1 MTDLTFQR
9 FVDLREAD
17 DLEARGFKRVDKI
30 SWGPHKGKPGWFNS
44 KTWEVVPDDSPQP
57 PPDAA
62 PEAPEKPPEP
72 APTLIPSS
80 SPDADFMKAKGYR
93 RLPSI
98 RFGPHAGKPGWFN
111 PSTRDVVP
119 DEKVASLMASA
130 PPEEASQ
137 FEPTHY
143 DPDTDMKAMKAGEPR
158 AWKGTVGGGRTVS
171 TTYQKWVFEDG
182 SEKSLTPS
190 KSMFVPVYKQGDEL
204 PREGSLPEKIDL
216 GWRSSKNSILVLSGL
231 SDGAGDCPP
240 DHYERL
246 FSKQGWIDSEIV
258 KLQVRY
264 RYAYADADKGWRFDK
279 TFAVGPDGLHY
290 AVPVESVWRLGTS
303 TDELILPLSL
313 RRQIRSH
320 PSQREGENIVRSV
333 VLRQEVLTPDGWK
346 AFCKVFGGVGSG
358 IPVEPIDP
366 LHPGHLMVAK
376 SKVTFDGAEVRK
388 EFIHTNL
395 KYKREG

>member
-1 MTDLTFQR
+1 MAKDLSFSS
-9 FVDLREAD
+9 FVQLRESS
-17 DLEARGFKRVDKI
+17 DLEARGFKRVEKI

-44 KTWEVVPDDSPQP
+44 TTWQVVPDETAESPAKDSEPEQEKAAEP
-57 PPDAA
+57 PTRAKD
-62 PEAPEKPPEP
+62 E
-72 APTLIPSS
+72 
-80 SPDADFMKAKGYR
+80 DADFMKAKGYR

-119 DEKVASLMASA
+119 DDKVASLRASA

-143 DPDTDMKAMKAGEPR
+143 DPDTDMKAMKVGEPR
-158 AWKGTVGGGRTVS
+158 AWRGTVGSGRTVS

-182 SEKSLTPS
+182 SEKSLTPA
-190 KSMFVPVYKQGDEL
+190 KSMFAPIYKQGDEL
-204 PREGSLPEKIDL
+204 IRAGNLPEKIDL
-216 GWRSSKNSILVLSGL
+216 GWRSGKNAILVLSGL
-231 SDGAGDCPP
+231 SDGAGNCPP

-258 KLQVRY
+258 KLQARN

-279 TFAVGPDGLHY
+279 MFAVGPDGLHY
-290 AVPVESVWRLGTS
+290 AIPFDPAGR
-303 TDELILPLSL
+303 DFILPLSL
-313 RRQIRSH
+313 RRKFREQDNVNPMI
-320 PSQREGENIVRSV
+320 QRDGENIVRSV

-346 AFCKVFGGVGSG
+346 AFCKVSGGVGSG

-366 LHPGHLMVAK
+366 LHPEHVMVAK
-376 SKVTFDGAEVRK
+376 SKVTFDGAEMRK
-388 EFIHTNL
+388 EFVHLNL
-395 KYKREG
+395 RSPDRAS